1 MNVVLILALAA
12 LVIDSRL
19 RSAILAYVCF
29 TIAALALSV
38 PHGADA
44 LHLVLFYGLA
54 VIKVIAGPAA
64 ILWLSRTNHLRQDL
78 GPSFTLGVR
87 SASVIVVLI
96 LARQVGQMP
105 AFADIPS
112 AALVFYSF
120 VTSVGVVI
128 LHRSLL
134 AHIVGL
140 LALGSAIT
148 LAGAIFAPGLPGGVE
163 LADTFD
169 AVIATLVG
177 VVIARA
183 VAEHD
188 PGLDIRSLRQLRG

>member
-1 MNVVLILALAA
+1 MSVVLVLALAA
-12 LVIDSRL
+12 LVVDSRL
-19 RSAILAYVCF
+19 RSALIAYICF
-29 TIAALALSV
+29 TIAALVLAF
-38 PHGADA
+38 PHDADV
-44 LHLVLFYGLA
+44 LHRLLFFGLA
-54 VIKVIAGPAA
+54 IIKVIVGPAA
-64 ILWLSRTNHLRQDL
+64 ILWLSRTHHLRQGL

-87 SASVIVVLI
+87 SACVILVLI

-105 AFADIPS
+105 AFVGVPS

-120 VTSVGVVI
+120 VTSISVVI

-148 LAGAIFAPGLPGGVE
+148 LAGAVFAPGLPGGVE

-169 AVIATLVG
+169 ALIATLVG